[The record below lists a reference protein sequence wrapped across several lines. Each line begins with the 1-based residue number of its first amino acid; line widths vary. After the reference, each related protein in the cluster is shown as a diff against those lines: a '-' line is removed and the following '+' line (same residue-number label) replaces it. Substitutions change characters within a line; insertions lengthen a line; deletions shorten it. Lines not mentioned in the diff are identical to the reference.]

1 MHIRKLLVLVLL
13 GLSLTAA
20 ADFRTTT
27 EVYEIDLPN
36 LRLPGTEGGT
46 LALKECDDC
55 ETQTL
60 RGKPIEIGR
69 RHPTDLAC
77 AIGAHISIAKIVSQH
92 ENNIWSLRLR
102 RSCGDRY
109 QAHRQHNREGESNV

>member
-27 EVYEIDLPN
+27 EVYEIDLIN

-60 RGKPIEIGR
+60 RVSAGTRYVLNHRDVTLVEFKK
-69 RHPTDLAC
+69 
-77 AIGAHISIAKIVSQH
+77 AISRV
-92 ENNIWSLRLR
+92 R
-102 RSCGDRY
+102 
-109 QAHRQHNREGESNV
+109 NREDVIVDVAHHLESDSVTKVMVKL